1 MTRVIVTPPVLAP
14 AALAELKD
22 WLGITI
28 SADDAGLTGLL
39 GTALEVC
46 ADYIGMVPLTATY
59 EETVCVPTGRFAL
72 PCPADWQSCRYPG
85 EWAGRIGHDGWHR
98 LDLRPVSALVSVEAL
113 DSTGARSTLS
123 SDNYTARID
132 SDGQGSI
139 RIPGAGGLGR
149 AVVRYCAGMADEWS
163 ALPESLRHG
172 IMRLAAHQY
181 RQRESSGADAL
192 PPASVTALWRPWRR
206 MRLA

>member
-28 SADDAGLTGLL
+28 SADDAGLTSLL

-59 EETVCVPTGRFAL
+59 EETICVPTGRFAM
-72 PCPADWQSCRYPG
+72 PGPADWQSCAYPG
-85 EWAGRIGHDGWHR
+85 DWHGRAGHDGWHR
-98 LDLRPVSALVSVEAL
+98 LGLRPVSALISVEAL
-113 DSTGARSTLS
+113 SSTGARSALS
-123 SDNYTARID
+123 DTQYAVRID
-132 SDGQGSI
+132 GDGQCAI
-139 RIPGAGGLGR
+139 RIPAAVGLDR
-149 AVVRYCAGMADEWS
+149 AVVRFSAGLADQWS
-163 ALPESLRHG
+163 GLPESLRHG

-181 RQRESSGADAL
+181 RQRESAGADAL

>member
-39 GTALEVC
+39 STALEVC
-46 ADYIGMVPLTATY
+46 ADYIGMVPLSATY
-59 EETVCVPTGRFAL
+59 EETVCVPTGRMAM
-72 PCPADWQSCRYPG
+72 PGPEDWQSCTYPG
-85 EWAGRIGHDGWHR
+85 DWQTRATHDGWHR
-98 LDLRPVSALVSVEAL
+98 LSLRPVSAFVSVEAL
-113 DSTGARSTLS
+113 SSTGQR
-123 SDNYTARID
+123 TALATDRYGVRID
-132 SDGQGSI
+132 GDGQGAI
-139 RIPGAGGLGR
+139 RIPAGSGLDR
-149 AVVRYCAGMADEWS
+149 VVVRYCAGMADQWS
-163 ALPESLRHG
+163 GLPESLRHG

-181 RQRESSGADAL
+181 RQRESTGADAL